1 MNFIKKHAIML
12 ATTLSAVGS
21 LIAVGLCHATDP
33 FASISSAITIADIT
47 AYAGNLFTD
56 LWVVIALVI
65 GIPLAFYVI
74 RKVVSLVRM
83 H

>member
-1 MNFIKKHAIML
+1 MNFFKKNWIAIST
-12 ATTLSAVGS
+12 AVAGALSFASGVGAVG
-21 LIAVGLCHATDP
+21 TY
-33 FASISSAITIADIT
+33 ITIPETATADLLD
-47 AYAGNLFTD
+47 YAGALFTD

-74 RKVVSLVRM
+74 RKTIGLVRA